1 MEPQNKS
8 AKIDNELYYLATLS
22 GCNGI
27 GSKLTRLLE
36 KMSPKELWAAS
47 ETDLISRDI
56 LSSANIASYLESRK
70 KLDVDKTAQQIEKL
84 GIKITHIY
92 SDTYPDA
99 LRAIPKPPII
109 LFYKGKYG
117 LDIFDKSIAVVGT
130 RNPTDYGVK
139 ATDDI
144 VSSLA
149 AEGINIVSGMA
160 MGIDSEAHKATLD
173 SGGTTTAIL
182 GCGLNIVYPA
192 SNRKLYERI
201 IENGLIISEFLPSVT
216 PQQWHFPQRNRLIS
230 GLSKGVIV
238 IEGSHDSGSISTVEH
253 ALEQGRTVFALPG
266 SIYTKQSE
274 APNKLIKDGAVPILR
289 YTDILDELDWSSTQT
304 KSEKVKVK
312 NKQNKLDEDINKLA
326 GLEKNILELFKSS
339 GESTLSAEYIHQK
352 LNSSASEVSMALLQ
366 LELSDIITKKSG
378 GLYSLLG

>member
-1 MEPQNKS
+1 MELKNISSQ
-8 AKIDNELYYLATLS
+8 IDNELDYLVALT

-36 KMSPKELWAAS
+36 KYGPKELWNATEADLS
-47 ETDLISRDI
+47 EMEI
-56 LSSANIASYLESRK
+56 LSSANIASYIESRK
-70 KLDVDKTAQQIEKL
+70 KLDVDKTAKQIEKL
-84 GIKITHIY
+84 GIKVTHIY
-92 SDTYPDA
+92 SYTYPTA
-99 LRAIPKPPII
+99 LHAIPKPPLV
-109 LFYKGKYG
+109 LFYKGKYN
-117 LDIFDKSIAVVGT
+117 LDIFDKSLAVVGT
-130 RNPTDYGVK
+130 RNPTDYGIK

-144 VSSLA
+144 VSSLS

-160 MGIDSEAHKATLD
+160 LGIDSEAHKATLE
-173 SGGTTTAIL
+173 GGGITTAIL

-253 ALEQGRTVFALPG
+253 ALEQGKTVFALPG

-274 APNKLIKDGAVPILR
+274 APNKLIKDGAVPILS
-289 YTDILDELDWSSTQT
+289 YTDILDELGWSSTAKGEKRKA
-304 KSEKVKVK
+304 KSD
-312 NKQNKLDEDINKLA
+312 NQNKLDDNINNLV

-339 GESTLSAEYIHQK
+339 GEATLSTEYIHQK
-352 LNSSASEVSMALLQ
+352 LNSSPSEVNMALLQ

-378 GLYSLLG
+378 GLYSLLS